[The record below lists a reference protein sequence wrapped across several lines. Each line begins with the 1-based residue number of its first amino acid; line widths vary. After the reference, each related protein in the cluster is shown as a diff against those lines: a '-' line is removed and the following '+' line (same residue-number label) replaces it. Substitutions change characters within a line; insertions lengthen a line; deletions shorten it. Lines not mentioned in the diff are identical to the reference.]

1 LAANLTRLHE
11 FKVVVDRLLMN
22 VEYMKEVILIM
33 KAIQL
38 NLDDELHRR
47 AKTRAYQTGVT
58 PTEFVRRAIED
69 KVERPE
75 DAPAVP
81 APQRRPQ

>member
-1 LAANLTRLHE
+1 
-11 FKVVVDRLLMN
+11 MN
-22 VEYMKEVILIM
+22 VQYMKEIILIM

-58 PTEFVRRAIED
+58 LTEFVRTAIEE
-69 KVERPE
+69 KVES
-75 DAPAVP
+75 PADSK
-81 APQRRPQ
+81 AAHESDWRPQ